1 MTLAREEVFGPVMAW
16 LRADTLEDA
25 LAILEAHPYGNT
37 TSIFTSSGK
46 TAREFAYRAE
56 PSMIGINVGVA
67 APMRYFNFGGAKGS
81 MFGDL
86 KAHGKH
92 GIEFYTDRKVVITRW
107 F

>member
-1 MTLAREEVFGPVMAW
+1 M
-16 LRADTLEDA
+16 
-25 LAILEAHPYGNT
+25 
-37 TSIFTSSGK
+37 S
-46 TAREFAYRAE
+46 
-56 PSMIGINVGVA
+56 
-67 APMRYFNFGGAKGS
+67 YFNFGGAKGS